1 MQACQPRGM
10 RDTRDVAGCLGCDTL
25 TGRREIPGG
34 IVHQT
39 TRWIVNHAVGR
50 LNLGTL
56 VVVPRDHIVA
66 VADLDDAA
74 AAEMGPLL
82 RDVAQAVETLCQP
95 EQTYVC
101 VWSHGKTE
109 RRHLHVLVQP
119 VTATLVAQYG
129 GLRSEQ
135 LQVKIMTTGE
145 PVDRADVERFC
156 GDARRYFATPRVRP
170 GSVAP

>member
-1 MQACQPRGM
+1 MGH
-10 RDTRDVAGCLGCDTL
+10 VAGCLGC
-25 TGRREIPGG
+25 EIHAGHHEVPGG

-56 VVVPRDHIVA
+56 VVAPRDHVVA

-74 AAEMGPLL
+74 AAELGPLL
-82 RDVAQAVETLCQP
+82 RETARVVEAICRP

-101 VWSHGKTE
+101 VWSHGRTE
-109 RRHLHVLVQP
+109 RRHLHILVQP
-119 VTATLVAQYG
+119 VTAELVAQYG

-145 PVDRADVERFC
+145 PPDPAEVERFC
-156 GDARRYFATPRVRP
+156 AEVRRHLAAGGSEPGPPARP
-170 GSVAP
+170 

>member
-1 MQACQPRGM
+1 M
-10 RDTRDVAGCLGCDTL
+10 REARDVAGCLGCDIL
-25 TGRREIPGG
+25 TGRREVPGG

-56 VVVPRDHIVA
+56 VVVPRDHVVA
-66 VADLDDAA
+66 VADLDDDAV
-74 AAEMGPLL
+74 AELGPLL
-82 RDVAQAVETLCQP
+82 RDAAHVVETLCRP

-109 RRHLHVLVQP
+109 RRHLHILVQP
-119 VTATLVAQYG
+119 VTTALVAQYG

-135 LQVKIMTTGE
+135 LQVKIMTTAE
-145 PVDRADVERFC
+145 PAEGAEVERFC
-156 GDARRYFATPRVRP
+156 IDARRHFAAPRTPP
-170 GSVAP
+170 TTTT